1 MQYNDENK
9 DKEISSD
16 ENGGTSE
23 QDLNSISEKDLNTNP
38 VEKDAKSAEND
49 EKDNTKVDVKSSEE
63 QPKEIQVK
71 SSEEPPTEEQ
81 PSEEPSKE
89 ESAKPIEESADSSG
103 QAESEQENEKIAEH
117 HNRRQKPPGDSIYS
131 DARTLSVKILTRV
144 ERTDSYLD
152 KLIDYEIKTEVLNDY
167 DKSLLN
173 EICHGV
179 IRWMRR
185 LDWFLNGFYRGQWE
199 KCMPEIKNTLR
210 VALYQILFLNKIPDY
225 AAVNEATEF
234 VKRISTQKHADVVN
248 GLLRTIIRT
257 KDELIYPTRE
267 IDEVKYL
274 GIMQSHPNWM
284 VKRWIQ
290 RFGFDDAEK
299 LAESNNKR
307 PILTVRINTLKISR
321 EDFLKK
327 LTEKNIV
334 YRFCK
339 YTENFITLRLMSKI
353 YLDEYFKNGFYAVQD
368 ESAGLVSALL
378 NPGENDLILDMCSAP
393 GGKSSHIAQLLGNKG
408 HIIAVDKYDAKI
420 KMIRENLERLGV
432 TNTEF
437 VQDNAEEFSNEA
449 ITSQKFDKILLDAP
463 CSGLGVL
470 SKKPDIR
477 WKREIEDII
486 NLSKIQ
492 TKLLESASG
501 LIKPG
506 GVIVYSTCTTEP
518 EENIDVVKAFLASH
532 PEFTIDN
539 ASQYVN
545 KDLVNEEGCIET
557 FPHRNG
563 IDGSFAAR
571 LVKKNDIQT

>member
-1 MQYNDENK
+1 MEQNNDNISKPNNVSGQTGVPIIKEDTKPRLVEN
-9 DKEISSD
+9 
-16 ENGGTSE
+16 TS
-23 QDLNSISEKDLNTNP
+23 K
-38 VEKDAKSAEND
+38 
-49 EKDNTKVDVKSSEE
+49 SEE
-63 QPKEIQVK
+63 GLEIRTVPASNKIEVEGDEEFPGLEPAEKEAEKKEQT
-71 SSEEPPTEEQ
+71 EGQTTEE
-81 PSEEPSKE
+81 
-89 ESAKPIEESADSSG
+89 SG
-103 QAESEQENEKIAEH
+103 EH
-117 HNRRQKPPGDSIYS
+117 TSDQQQNRRVRPKGDTIYS
-131 DARTLSVKILTRV
+131 DARSLAVKILTRV
-144 ERTDSYLD
+144 ERTDSYLE

-234 VKRISTQKHADVVN
+234 VKKISTQKHADVVN

-257 KDELIYPTRE
+257 KEELIYPTRE

-307 PILTVRINTLKISR
+307 PILTIRINTLKVPR
-321 EDFLKK
+321 EEFLKK

-339 YTENFITLRLMSKI
+339 YAGNFITLRLMSKI
-353 YLDEYFKNGFYAVQD
+353 YLDEDFNNGFYAVQD
-368 ESAGLVSALL
+368 ESAGIVSLL
-378 NPGENDLILDMCSAP
+378 IDPKPEDLILDMCAAP
-393 GGKSSHIAQLLGNKG
+393 GGKSTHMAQLLHNQGR
-408 HIIAVDKYDAKI
+408 IIAVDKYDAKI
-420 KMIRENLERLGV
+420 KMLKTNAERLGV

-437 VQDNAEEFSNEA
+437 IQDDASDFTNEM
-449 ITSQKFDKILLDAP
+449 ITTQRFDKILLDAP

-477 WKREIEDII
+477 WKREVEDVI
-486 NLSKIQ
+486 NLSKLQ
-492 TKLLESASG
+492 SKLLENASKY
-501 LIKPG
+501 IKPG
-506 GVIVYSTCTTEP
+506 GVIVYLSL
-518 EENIDVVKAFLASH
+518 IH
-532 PEFTIDN
+532 I
-539 ASQYVN
+539 
-545 KDLVNEEGCIET
+545 
-557 FPHRNG
+557 
-563 IDGSFAAR
+563 
-571 LVKKNDIQT
+571 

>member
-1 MQYNDENK
+1 MEQNNTNNTDK
-9 DKEISSD
+9 DKESKPQGLPMIPVPEIMSNIKPVSESTGLHEKTDPQTD
-16 ENGGTSE
+16 ENQPEPEFPVQPGTGEVAAQSE
-23 QDLNSISEKDLNTNP
+23 QT
-38 VEKDAKSAEND
+38 
-49 EKDNTKVDVKSSEE
+49 
-63 QPKEIQVK
+63 
-71 SSEEPPTEEQ
+71 EPPQTDEAGAQSQEQ
-81 PSEEPSKE
+81 VQNK
-89 ESAKPIEESADSSG
+89 
-103 QAESEQENEKIAEH
+103 
-117 HNRRQKPPGDSIYS
+117 RQKPRGDTIYS
-131 DARTLSVKILTRV
+131 DTRSLAVKILTRV
-144 ERTDSYLD
+144 ERTDSYLE
-152 KLIDYEIKTEVLNDY
+152 KLIDYEIRTEMLNDY

-307 PILTVRINTLKISR
+307 PILTVRINTLKTSK
-321 EDFLKK
+321 EDFLQK

-334 YRFCK
+334 YRFCRNA
-339 YTENFITLRLMSKI
+339 ENFITLRLMSKI
-353 YLDEYFKNGFYAVQD
+353 YLDEDFKEGKYAIQD
-368 ESAGLVSALL
+368 ESAGLVSILL
-378 NPGENDLILDMCSAP
+378 APNENDTILDMCAAP
-393 GGKSSHIAQLLGNKG
+393 GGKSTHLAQLLKNKG
-408 HIIAVDKYDAKI
+408 AICAVDKYDAKI
-420 KMIRENLERLGV
+420 KMLKENAERLGV

-437 VQDNAEEFSNEA
+437 VQDDASEFESEK
-449 ITSQKFDKILLDAP
+449 IKSMKFDKILLDAP

-477 WKREIEDII
+477 WKREIEDIL
-486 NLSKIQ
+486 NLA
-492 TKLLESASG
+492 KLQRKMLENAS
-501 LIKPG
+501 LYLKPG
-506 GVIVYSTCTTEP
+506 GVLVYSTCTTEP
-518 EENIDVVKAFLASH
+518 EENIDVVKEFLSAH
-532 PEFTIDN
+532 PEFKIDN
-539 ASQYVN
+539 ASKYVN
-545 KDLVNEEGCIET
+545 KDLVNEDGCIET
-557 FPHRNG
+557 FPHRHG
-563 IDGSFAAR
+563 IDGSFAVR
-571 LVKKNDIQT
+571 LVKQS

>member
-1 MQYNDENK
+1 MEHNEVNK
-9 DKEISSD
+9 DKEISSG
-16 ENGGTSE
+16 ESGITS
-23 QDLNSISEKDLNTNP
+23 DSEKSSSVKETHSQEP
-38 VEKDAKSAEND
+38 VDNKSEIDKLEEKTAESIQGDSSNKQDNEGSEKPPAETD
-49 EKDNTKVDVKSSEE
+49 EKPEQAQDVQADEE
-63 QPKEIQVK
+63 QAQESEKEGEQ
-71 SSEEPPTEEQ
+71 TEEYR
-81 PSEEPSKE
+81 
-89 ESAKPIEESADSSG
+89 
-103 QAESEQENEKIAEH
+103 
-117 HNRRQKPPGDSIYS
+117 NRRQRPRGDSIYS
-131 DARTLSVKILTRV
+131 DARTLAVKILTRV

-152 KLIDYEIKTEVLNDY
+152 KLIDYEIKTEMLNDY

-257 KDELIYPTRE
+257 KEELIYPTRE

-299 LAESNNKR
+299 LAETNNKR
-307 PILTVRINTLKISR
+307 PILTVRINTLKINK
-321 EDFLKK
+321 EEFLQK

-353 YLDEYFKNGFYAVQD
+353 YLDEDFKNGCYAVQD
-368 ESAGLVSALL
+368 ESAGLVSVLL
-378 NPGENDLILDMCSAP
+378 DPKENDLILDMCSAP
-393 GGKSSHIAQLLGNKG
+393 GGKASHVAQMLNNKG
-408 HIIAVDKYDAKI
+408 HIVAVDKYDAKI

-437 VQDNAEEFSNEA
+437 VQDDAAEFSNDA

-486 NLSKIQ
+486 NLSRIQ
-492 TKLLESASG
+492 IKLLENASKY
-501 LIKPG
+501 IKPG

-518 EENIDVVKAFLASH
+518 EENVDIVKEFLAVH
-532 PEFTIDN
+532 PEFSIDN
-539 ASQYVN
+539 ASAYVS

-557 FPHRNG
+557 FPHKHG
-563 IDGSFAAR
+563 IDGSFAVR
-571 LVKKNDIQT
+571 LVRKTDV